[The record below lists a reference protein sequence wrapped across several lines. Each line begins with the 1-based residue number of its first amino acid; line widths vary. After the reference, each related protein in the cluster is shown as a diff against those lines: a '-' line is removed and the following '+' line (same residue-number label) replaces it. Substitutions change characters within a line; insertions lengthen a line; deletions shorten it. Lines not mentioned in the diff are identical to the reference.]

1 MRVRIRHEITQRFE
15 PGSRNLSVIVRLTPR
30 PHEGQFIQRWTLD
43 LNSDCR
49 LHPQEDAFGNFCHA
63 FSVEGPTDHVTVV
76 AEGEVETFDT
86 TGIVRGAV
94 EPFPPA
100 LYLRETTLTHPTA
113 AVIAFA
119 DEALKDTPEDPLS
132 QLHALMVRVHESL
145 EEVEPTGSTMPLSA
159 DEVLAEKSACAGG
172 MAHVFLAA
180 ARHAGIPARH
190 ISGYLAVDDEGCAR
204 HWAEAYVP
212 KIGWIA
218 FDPGRNLCAT
228 ENYVRLAVGLD
239 AFGVAPMRSTGFE
252 CRESVSAADGRPA
265 PRVAQ
270 AQSQGQN

>member
-15 PGSRNLSVIVRLTPR
+15 PGSRNLSVTVRLTPR

-43 LNSDCR
+43 LNNDCR
-49 LHPQEDAFGNFCHA
+49 LHPQEDAFGNLCHA
-63 FSVEGPTDHVTVV
+63 FSVDGPTDHVTVI

-86 TGIVRGAV
+86 TGIVRGTV
-94 EPFPPA
+94 EPFPPS
-100 LYLRETTLTHPTA
+100 LYLRETTLTHPA
-113 AVIAFA
+113 DAVIAFA
-119 DEALKDTPEDPLS
+119 EQVTDTPDDPLS
-132 QLHALMVRVHESL
+132 RLHALMVRVHEAV
-145 EEVEPTGSTMPLSA
+145 EETEPPPTIMPMSA
-159 DEVLAEKSACAGG
+159 QEVLEAKSACPGG
-172 MAHVFLAA
+172 IAHLFTTS
-180 ARHAGIPARH
+180 ARHLGVPARH
-190 ISGYLAVDDEGCAR
+190 ISGYLALDDEGSAR

-252 CRESVSAADGRPA
+252 CRESVRAEDGRIP
-265 PRVAQ
+265 PRLVQ